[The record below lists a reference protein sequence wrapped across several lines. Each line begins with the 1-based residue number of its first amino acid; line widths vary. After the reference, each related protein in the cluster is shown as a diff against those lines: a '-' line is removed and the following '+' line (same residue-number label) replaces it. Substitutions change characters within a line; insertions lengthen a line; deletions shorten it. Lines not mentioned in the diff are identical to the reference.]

1 MLNRF
6 EGYRIEVTNDE
17 GVMCTG
23 SFCIDN
29 LEQLTSYAPEFKGT
43 PKFSSVFIQLTGY
56 MKTPIGIR
64 SLKQAKR
71 WALIPGLYS
80 MPRVQ

>member
-29 LEQLTSYAPEFKGT
+29 LEQLTSYAPEFKRDS
-43 PKFSSVFIQLTGY
+43 KVFQCVYSIEQ
-56 MKTPIGIR
+56 GI
-64 SLKQAKR
+64 
-71 WALIPGLYS
+71 
-80 MPRVQ
+80 